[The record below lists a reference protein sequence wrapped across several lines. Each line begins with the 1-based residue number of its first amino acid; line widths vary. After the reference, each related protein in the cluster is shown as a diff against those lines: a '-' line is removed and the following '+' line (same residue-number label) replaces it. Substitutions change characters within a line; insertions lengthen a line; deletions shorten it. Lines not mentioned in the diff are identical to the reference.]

1 MEIRQFGIGDAATAI
16 RYDAPDAA
24 AAASSMRRAG
34 TNAVTE
40 TVLLITKDARIA
52 KKVREACDELE
63 ADLKHV
69 ATVSEADA
77 VLAAGPADLILCDY
91 ASFEKLRKQHPRA
104 CVLLYTEPADGEQA
118 IEAIKHGA
126 LDYLVRPITP
136 EAMLEHI
143 RRALRISRD
152 IRVPAVYEHP
162 EDDRSVERIIGQ
174 SPVMTEV
181 YKLIGRIAPR
191 DVNVL
196 ITGESGTGK
205 ELVARA
211 ILHHSPRRD
220 QPYLAVNCAAIPET
234 LLESELFGHEK
245 GAFTGATF
253 RRIGKFEQCDGG
265 TLFLDEVGDIPLAT
279 QAKLLRVLQD
289 SSFQRLGGTDTISCD
304 VRIICA
310 THQPLEKLIEERRFR
325 QDLYYRL
332 KVACID
338 VPPLRERE
346 VDVVLLAHQFVRR
359 YNHLLGTEVR
369 SFAPELLPLL
379 LSYSWPGNVRELEN
393 AIKSALVVAQGSILR
408 PESFPEHIVRPAAL
422 HGTRKHRRHAP
433 GSAASEEARSLAQKL
448 TAEPTLAGKLY
459 EAATAAIERE
469 IIRACLEQTRGKLA
483 PAAKLLG
490 ISRTTL
496 RKKMADHAIQTTTS
510 VDVNE

>member
-1 MEIRQFGIGDAATAI
+1 MA
-16 RYDAPDAA
+16 
-24 AAASSMRRAG
+24 
-34 TNAVTE
+34 E

-52 KKVREACDELE
+52 KKVRSACDQLE
-63 ADLKHV
+63 AELRHV
-69 ATVSEADA
+69 AGVKEAGVA
-77 VLAAGPADLILCDY
+77 LAAAPADLILCDY
-91 ASFEKLRKQHPRA
+91 AAFEKLRKQHPRA
-104 CVLLYTEPADGEQA
+104 CVLLYTEPADSEQA

-126 LDYLVRPITP
+126 LDYLVRPIAP
-136 EAMLEHI
+136 EPLLEHI
-143 RRALRISRD
+143 RKAMRISRD
-152 IRVPAVYEHP
+152 IRVPAVYEKP
-162 EDDRSVERIIGQ
+162 VEDQSVERIIGQ
-174 SPVMTEV
+174 SPAMTEV

-220 QPYLAVNCAAIPET
+220 KPYLAVNCAAIPET

-245 GAFTGATF
+245 GSFTGAAF

-289 SSFQRLGGTDTISCD
+289 NSFQRLGGTEVIFCD

-310 THQPLEKLIEERRFR
+310 THQPLETLIEERRFR

-338 VPPLRERE
+338 VPPLRDRE
-346 VDVVLLAHQFVRR
+346 VDVVLLAHHFVRR
-359 YNHLLGTEVR
+359 YNRALGTEIR

-379 LSYSWPGNVRELEN
+379 LRYGWPGNVRELEN
-393 AIKSALVVAQGSILR
+393 AIKSALVVAQGSVLR
-408 PESFPEHIVRPAAL
+408 PEFMPEHIVRGSTPEASRP
-422 HGTRKHRRHAP
+422 GTRPSSRTSVSP
-433 GSAASEEARSLAQKL
+433 EEARTLAQKL
-448 TAEPTLAGKLY
+448 LAQPALAGRLH
-459 EAATAAIERE
+459 ESATVAMERE
-469 IIRACLEQTRGKLA
+469 IIRACLERTQGKLA

-496 RKKMADHAIQTTTS
+496 RKKMADHAIQTKTS
-510 VDVNE
+510 VDVGD

>member
-1 MEIRQFGIGDAATAI
+1 MA
-16 RYDAPDAA
+16 
-24 AAASSMRRAG
+24 
-34 TNAVTE
+34 E

-52 KKVREACDELE
+52 KKVRGACEALE
-63 ADLKHV
+63 AELKHIGD
-69 ATVSEADA
+69 ASEADA
-77 VLAAGPADLILCDY
+77 LLASELPDLILCAY
-91 ASFEKLRKQHPRA
+91 GTFEKLRKRHPRA
-104 CVLLYTEPADGEQA
+104 CVLLYTEPADSEQA

-126 LDYLVRPITP
+126 LDYLLRPIAP
-136 EAMLEHI
+136 QALLEHI
-143 RRALRISRD
+143 RKALRVSRD
-152 IRVPAVYEHP
+152 IRVPTVYERP
-162 EDDRSVERIIGQ
+162 DDDRTVERIIGQ
-174 SPVMTEV
+174 SPAMTEV

-211 ILHHSPRRD
+211 ILHHSHRRD

-245 GAFTGATF
+245 GAFTGAST

-265 TLFLDEVGDIPLAT
+265 TLLLDEVGDIPLAT

-289 SSFQRLGGTDTISCD
+289 NSFQRLGGAEVISCD

-332 KVACID
+332 KVACVD

-359 YNHLLGTEVR
+359 YNRSLGTEVR

-379 LSYSWPGNVRELEN
+379 LSYTWPGNVRELEN
-393 AIKSALVVAQGSILR
+393 AIKSALVVAQGSVLR
-408 PESFPEHIVRPAAL
+408 PDFLPEHILRGGSPDAA
-422 HGTRKHRRHAP
+422 TRAGRRRTK
-433 GSAASEEARSLAQKL
+433 GQVASDEARALAQKL
-448 TAEPTLAGKLY
+448 VTQPSLAGKLH
-459 EAATAAIERE
+459 ETATAAVERE
-469 IIRACLEQTRGKLA
+469 VIRACLEQTHGKLA

-496 RKKMADHAIQTTTS
+496 RRKMAEYVIQTSTS
-510 VDVNE
+510 IEVGD